1 MFFEASPVQ
10 GEVARNAR
18 RKGCDIQS
26 EGGILMSFADE
37 VREELCELP
46 VKKNCCRQVLTAG
59 LLLGA
64 EMRTGKEIAVRY
76 RHETVAT
83 MASSMIRQQY
93 GKSPDSL
100 MTGACGHR
108 YYDLSFVSPAVH
120 KLLCQITQNSAE
132 VSSVLHF
139 SCEACQS
146 AFLRGAFLAWGTVND
161 PHKSFHLEFL
171 LPNEERASFFARFL
185 DEVGYPARTIKR
197 ARGVGV
203 YVKDGGSVEDL
214 VGMMGAQHTVF
225 EIINSRIECDI
236 RNNENRATNCVA
248 KNIEKTISAATRQM
262 EAINRLMETGHLD
275 ALPEPLRQTAML
287 RYRHPDATLDELTRL
302 HEPPI
307 SKSGLNHR
315 LKKLLDEADD
325 L

>member
-1 MFFEASPVQ
+1 
-10 GEVARNAR
+10 
-18 RKGCDIQS
+18 
-26 EGGILMSFADE
+26 MSFADE

-46 VKKNCCRQVLTAG
+46 VKKNCCRQALTAG

-64 EMRTGKEIAVRY
+64 EMHTGKEIAVRY

-93 GKSPDSL
+93 GKSPDSR

-108 YYDLSFVSPAVH
+108 YYDLTFVSPAVH
-120 KLLCQITQNSAE
+120 KLLMQTHVEDASA
-132 VSSVLHF
+132 SDVLHF
-139 SCEACQS
+139 SCDGCQA
-146 AFLRGAFLAWGTVND
+146 AFLRGAFLALGTVND

-171 LPNEERASFFARFL
+171 FPDEARAAFFSRFL
-185 DEVGYPARTIKR
+185 DAVGYPARQIKR
-197 ARGVGV
+197 SRGVGV

-225 EIINSRIECDI
+225 EIINSRIERDI

-248 KNIEKTISAATRQM
+248 KNIEKTISAAARQM
-262 EAINRLMETGHLD
+262 EAINRLMERGRLD
-275 ALPEPLRQTAML
+275 ALPDALRNTAMV
-287 RYRHPDATLDELTRL
+287 RYRNPDATLDELVAL

-315 LKKLLDEADD
+315 LKKLLDEAEDS
-325 L
+325 